1 MNSYN
6 PHHVH
11 QPTASGSY
19 DSSSVSSTASPQ
31 SKVNPNMGFAPMTA
45 PNRSSSNLSPFQTS
59 HHPTRPP
66 YTSYDSG
73 SISPN
78 DRSGQ
83 NFDTFLPDGMT
94 VQENAGSQAS
104 PAVLHNAKRAY
115 RQRRK
120 DPSCDACRERKVKV
134 SSLALSPVS
143 PLRHVIV
150 RCNRYVELFRVL
162 EQERQMSIHKRNQQT
177 HVINKVSKKLVD
189 YSKCMKSSQNSGK
202 CRT

>member
-1 MNSYN
+1 MSSYSS
-6 PHHVH
+6 HHVH

-31 SKVNPNMGFAPMTA
+31 SKVNPNMGFASMTA
-45 PNRSSSNLSPFQTS
+45 PTRPSSNLSPFQTS
-59 HHPTRPP
+59 HHPTRPR

-83 NFDTFLPDGMT
+83 PFDTFLPDGT
-94 VQENAGSQAS
+94 TQEHAGGQGG

-134 SSLALSPVS
+134 SRLTDISNVS
-143 PLRHVIV
+143 TKTFTSATQLIPRAAQSARAGMLDVNSQKKQTDA
-150 RCNRYVELFRVL
+150 C
-162 EQERQMSIHKRNQQT
+162 RQSSKREG
-177 HVINKVSKKLVD
+177 
-189 YSKCMKSSQNSGK
+189 SS
-202 CRT
+202 